1 MTDKVLPPQAERL
14 ALVTEESSE
23 VGQAVA
29 KVLRHGYESSDPTR
43 TDGPTNRQHL
53 AKELGQQ
60 QLAMRMLVAS
70 GDVSEAEVML
80 AMRQKAGSI
89 HQWLHHPENAELA
102 KKALESSS
110 LDQELLGRVETLQGL
125 VQAKQDRVADLQ
137 GVQSSLTKRVQELEK
152 QNAQLTSENRQLL
165 ADNARQAGYIDRVL
179 EQEAPQDVQMA
190 PSEHRTSGV
199 LIAKGPRVGG
209 HHGPSGIDHD
219 HFLDRTRY

>member
-1 MTDKVLPPQAERL
+1 MSEKILPPQAERL
-14 ALVTEESSE
+14 ALVVEESSE

-43 TDGPTNRQHL
+43 TYGPTNRKHL

-60 QLAMRMLVAS
+60 QLALRILVAS
-70 GDVSEAEVML
+70 GDVSEADVML
-80 AMRQKAGSI
+80 AMKAKADSI

-110 LDQELLGRVETLQGL
+110 LDKELLGRVETLQGL

-137 GVQSSLTKRVQELEK
+137 GVQSTLTKRVQELEK
-152 QNAQLTSENRQLL
+152 QNSQLVDENHALR
-165 ADNARQAGYIDRVL
+165 ADISRQAGYIDRVL

-190 PSEHRTSGV
+190 PQGYDSSRELV
-199 LIAKGPRVGG
+199 AKGPRVQGL
-209 HHGPSGIDHD
+209 HGRDISNHD
-219 HFLDRTRY
+219 FLRR